1 MIPAGDGW
9 RYQIRAAAFVK
20 TSARQAS
27 TDKLS
32 VVNVPLVLLL
42 VYTVGITAFGVW
54 IGRRVRGPADFFV
67 AGRKL
72 TWSLVGGTVLAAN
85 IGAGTTVGA
94 AGVAYRDGISAWWWN
109 GAAGLGTLVLA
120 LWVGPKL
127 WALASTRGHLTIG
140 DFLEERYSAT
150 VRAVI
155 AVLIAIGTLAILA
168 GQLIAGAAVL
178 DVVAGMPRWQGVAI
192 GGVAMTLYFTAGG
205 LLSSAWVNAVQ
216 LVVLL
221 GGFIVALP
229 MVLAK
234 VGGATAISAA
244 SGVPDTFW
252 DPMYSAGAFSG
263 WTMLILLGPGFV
275 ISPGLVGKAY
285 GAESIRALKIGLSV
299 AAIAQLIFSFFPV
312 LLGMAARVNHP
323 GHRQPERG
331 AAHGDALRASGLVGA
346 LALAAVFSAEV
357 STCDAILFMLATSSS
372 KDLYQR
378 FVNPAATPDQVLRVA
393 RIAALIGG
401 VLGMILA
408 VQLATIVDALRIFYS
423 LLGASLFVPVLGAL
437 LWPRAGAREAM
448 GGIIGGVGTLLAVY
462 FGTDRTGWWDPALWG
477 LIGSAA
483 GFAIAAAMPR
493 AGRAAL

>member
-1 MIPAGDGW
+1 M
-9 RYQIRAAAFVK
+9 
-20 TSARQAS
+20 
-27 TDKLS
+27 
-32 VVNVPLVLLL
+32 NVALVLLL
-42 VYTVGITAFGVW
+42 AYTVGITVFGVW
-54 IGRRVRGPADFFV
+54 IGRKVRGPADFFV

-72 TWSLVGGTVLAAN
+72 TWPLVGGTVLAAN

-127 WALASTRGHLTIG
+127 WALASAGGHLTIG
-140 DFLEERYSAT
+140 DFLEERYSST

-168 GQLIAGAAVL
+168 AQLIAGAAVL
-178 DVVAGMPRWQGVAI
+178 GVVAGMPRWQGVAI

-216 LVVLL
+216 LLVLV
-221 GGFIVALP
+221 GGFMFALP
-229 MVLAK
+229 LVMAK
-234 VGGATAISAA
+234 IGGVAAISAA

-252 DPMYSAGAFSG
+252 DPMYSSGAFSG
-263 WTMLILLGPGFV
+263 WTMLILLGPSFV

-299 AAIAQLIFSFFPV
+299 AAVAQLVFSFFPV

-323 GHRQPERG
+323 GIDNINVVLPTVMLYE
-331 AAHGDALRASGLVGA
+331 LPVFVGA

-357 STCDAILFMLATSSS
+357 STCDTILYMLATSSS

-378 FVNPAATPDQVLRVA
+378 FVNPAATPEQTLRVA

-462 FGTDRTGWWDPALWG
+462 FGTDRTGWADPSLWG

-483 GFAIAAAMPR
+483 GFATAAAMPR
-493 AGRAAL
+493 TKTTGRAAL